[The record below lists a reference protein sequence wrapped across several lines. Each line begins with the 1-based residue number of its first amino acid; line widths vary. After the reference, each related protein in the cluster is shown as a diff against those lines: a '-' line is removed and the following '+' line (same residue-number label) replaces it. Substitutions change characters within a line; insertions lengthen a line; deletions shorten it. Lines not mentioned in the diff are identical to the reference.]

1 MDNDSIRS
9 VGATTLVEIWIDG
22 KLRSICVT
30 RAAIEDALGL
40 GPDQAKALADE
51 DRCEFV
57 RQHMAAV
64 VKAARDWLH
73 HGDGEATSII
83 IDAGQLPRKSGARAP
98 ERRKSDRRIAER
110 RKVDRGRPEGD
121 RRRTGRRKTDRR
133 RPPAIKPSSS

>member
-30 RAAIEDALGL
+30 RAAIEESLGL
-40 GPDQAKALADE
+40 APDQAKALSDD

-64 VKAARDWLH
+64 VKAARDWLR
-73 HGDGEATSII
+73 DGHAEASSII
-83 IDAGQLPRKSGARAP
+83 IDTGQLPRKGAPRVGD
-98 ERRKSDRRIAER
+98 RRKGER
-110 RKVDRGRPEGD
+110 RKVDQPVARERRSGRD
-121 RRRTGRRKTDRR
+121 RRK
-133 RPPAIKPSSS
+133 S

>member
-30 RAAIEDALGL
+30 RAAIEESLGL
-40 GPDQAKALADE
+40 APDQAKTLSDD

-64 VKAARDWLH
+64 VKAARDWLR
-73 HGDGEATSII
+73 DGHAEASSII
-83 IDAGQLPRKSGARAP
+83 IDTGQLARKGAPRVGDRRKG
-98 ERRKSDRRIAER
+98 ERRKTER
-110 RKVDRGRPEGD
+110 RTVNRGRPEGERRVAGRRKGE
-121 RRRTGRRKTDRR
+121 RRRTTT
-133 RPPAIKPSSS
+133 PKPSDG

>member
-30 RAAIEDALGL
+30 RAAIEESLGL
-40 GPDQAKALADE
+40 APDQAKALSDD

-64 VKAARDWLH
+64 VKAARDWLR
-73 HGDGEATSII
+73 DGHAEASSII
-83 IDAGQLPRKSGARAP
+83 IDTGQLPRKGAPRVGDRRKG
-98 ERRKSDRRIAER
+98 ERRKTER
-110 RKVDRGRPEGD
+110 RTIDRGRPEGERRVAGRRKGE
-121 RRRTGRRKTDRR
+121 RRRTTA
-133 RPPAIKPSSS
+133 PKPSDG